1 MLYIRSLLSNL
12 VFYFF
17 LIGSILVAPFTF
29 ILPRTVMFWMI
40 KFQSIH
46 ALINLKYI
54 VNLKVEFRGTENIPK
69 FKKYLIASK
78 HQSLAE
84 AMFLNYII
92 DKPSI
97 VAKRELLY
105 IPIVGLCF
113 KKANFIY
120 VNRTKGE
127 TPIETLVRTSRASMK
142 KDPRPL
148 LIFPEGTR
156 TPIGEKRR
164 YKYGI
169 TALYTGLNVPCLPVA
184 VNAGYFWPRR
194 KFLRYPGTMVIE
206 FLKPIEPGLTGDE
219 FSKLLEDTIENK
231 SDELLL
237 EAQNQSTE
245 KLN

>member
-1 MLYIRSLLSNL
+1 M
-12 VFYFF
+12 
-17 LIGSILVAPFTF
+17 IGSILIAPLSF
-29 ILPRTVMFWMI
+29 ILPRTVIFWLI

-46 ALINLKYI
+46 ALINLKYL
-54 VNLKVEFRGTENIPK
+54 VNLEVEFRGTENIPK
-69 FKKYLIASK
+69 FRKYLIASK

-84 AMFLNYII
+84 GMFLNYAIE
-92 DKPSI
+92 KPSI

-127 TPIETLVRTSRASMK
+127 TPIETLVRTSKQSME

-156 TPIGEKRR
+156 TPIGEKKP

-169 TALYTGLNVPCLPVA
+169 TALYKGLNVPCLPVA
-184 VNAGYFWPRR
+184 VNTGYFWPRR
-194 KFLRYPGTMVIE
+194 KFLRYPGKMIIE
-206 FLKPIEPGLTGDE
+206 FLKPIEPGLEAED
-219 FSKLLEDTIENK
+219 FSKILEQTIEK
-231 SDELLL
+231 RSHELLL
-237 EAQNQSTE
+237 EAQNQSTDRV
-245 KLN
+245 

>member
-1 MLYIRSLLSNL
+1 M
-12 VFYFF
+12 
-17 LIGSILVAPFTF
+17 IGSILIAPLSF
-29 ILPRTVMFWMI
+29 ILPRTVIFWLI
-40 KFQSIH
+40 RFQSIH
-46 ALINLKYI
+46 ALINLKYL
-54 VNLKVEFRGTENIPK
+54 VNLEVEFRGTENIPK
-69 FKKYLIASK
+69 FRKYLIASK

-84 AMFLNYII
+84 GMFLNYAIE
-92 DKPSI
+92 KPSI

-127 TPIETLVRTSRASMK
+127 TPIETLVRTSKQSME

-156 TPIGEKRR
+156 TPIGEKKP

-169 TALYTGLNVPCLPVA
+169 TALYKGLNVPCLPVA
-184 VNAGYFWPRR
+184 VNTGYFWPRR
-194 KFLRYPGTMVIE
+194 KFLRYPGKMIIE
-206 FLKPIEPGLTGDE
+206 FLKPIEPGLEAED
-219 FSKLLEDTIENK
+219 FSKILEQTIEK
-231 SDELLL
+231 RSHELLL

-245 KLN
+245 RV

>member
-1 MLYIRSLLSNL
+1 M
-12 VFYFF
+12 
-17 LIGSILVAPFTF
+17 IGSILIAPLSF
-29 ILPRTVMFWMI
+29 ILPRTVIFWLI
-40 KFQSIH
+40 RFQSIH
-46 ALINLKYI
+46 ALINLKYL
-54 VNLKVEFRGTENIPK
+54 VNLEVEFRGTENIPK
-69 FKKYLIASK
+69 FRKYLIASK

-84 AMFLNYII
+84 GMFLNYAIE
-92 DKPSI
+92 KPSI

-127 TPIETLVRTSRASMK
+127 TPIETLVRTSKQSME

-156 TPIGEKRR
+156 TPIGEKKP

-169 TALYTGLNVPCLPVA
+169 TALYKGLNVPCLPVA
-184 VNAGYFWPRR
+184 VNTGYFWPRR
-194 KFLRYPGTMVIE
+194 KFLRYPGKMIIE
-206 FLKPIEPGLTGDE
+206 FLKPIEPGLEAED
-219 FSKLLEDTIENK
+219 FSKILEQTIEK
-231 SDELLL
+231 RSHELLL

-245 KLN
+245 RA